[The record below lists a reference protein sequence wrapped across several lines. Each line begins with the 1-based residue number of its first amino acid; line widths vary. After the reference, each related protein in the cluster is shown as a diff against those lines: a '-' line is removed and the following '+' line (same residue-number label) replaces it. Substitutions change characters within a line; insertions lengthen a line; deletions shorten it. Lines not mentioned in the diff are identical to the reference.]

1 MALEVQK
8 RNNTKLTK
16 ILYDLMFKLDF
27 YSQPLSLTYNGK
39 TNFST
44 KYGVIMTFFTFIYL
58 FFVITDNLFLAN
70 KTDSFSYQSSL
81 STSES
86 LILDFK
92 VDAGIFIT
100 LEDINVNYN

>member
-1 MALEVQK
+1 MSSETQI
-8 RNNTKLTK
+8 RNNRKITK

-44 KYGVIMTFFTFIYL
+44 KYGVIMTFFTFIYM

-70 KTDSFSYQSSL
+70 KSDSFSYQSSL
-81 STSES
+81 SISES
-86 LILDFK
+86 LMMDFK